1 MLVYV
6 CIIFVG
12 IDCYKLVNGEFVII
26 EITYNIYVDIL
37 FFLLKREVFKIGLD
51 KLNMFWK
58 FLYIIFYI

>member
-51 KLNMFWK
+51 KLNMCRK
-58 FLYIIFYI
+58 FL